1 MMKSEMI
8 FSGIGGQGTILM
20 GKLICTAAAAKGLNV
35 TLAPAYGQE
44 KRGGRASCQ
53 VVLSKEIGSPVIS
66 EADTIL
72 VMDEESFKDY
82 EHKVKVGGTLIFN
95 SSMIDI
101 ATKRTDINV
110 VEVPFTEIA
119 TRIGSAKSSNMVA
132 LGAVVRTLNVI
143 TLDEVREVLKR
154 KMRSELVDVNIQA
167 LEAGYFFTKE

>member
-1 MMKSEMI
+1 MKSEMI

-20 GKLICTAAAAKGLNV
+20 GKLVCTAAAAKGLNV

-82 EHKVKVGGTLIFN
+82 ENKVKAGGTLIIN
-95 SSMIDI
+95 SSMIGLKT
-101 ATKRTDINV
+101 ARTDIHV
-110 VEVPFTEIA
+110 VEMPFTEIA
-119 TRIGSAKSSNMVA
+119 TKLGSAKSSNMVA
-132 LGAVVRTLNVI
+132 LGAVVK
-143 TLDEVREVLKR
+143 TLDIVSLDDVKEVLKK
-154 KMRSELVDVNIQA
+154 KMKPQLIEVNMQA
-167 LEAGYFFTKE
+167 LEAGFNFTK